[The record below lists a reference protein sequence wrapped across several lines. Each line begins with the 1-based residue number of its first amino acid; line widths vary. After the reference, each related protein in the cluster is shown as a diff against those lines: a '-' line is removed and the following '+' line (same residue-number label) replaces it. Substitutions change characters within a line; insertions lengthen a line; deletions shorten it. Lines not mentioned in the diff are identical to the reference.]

1 MVVRKHPRF
10 HASFSG
16 TVIHQK
22 RSHTIS
28 KSLDL
33 SCKGCRVQSTFQAF
47 AGMKVDLQLYLPHN
61 QPPMLIQ
68 GAVVRWAGSQ
78 GIGIEFPPL
87 TSPYQQQLEGTIQQL
102 EAGVARGPEQR
113 PVGIRL

>member
-16 TVIHQK
+16 TVTHQ
-22 RSHTIS
+22 RQRHTIS
-28 KSLDL
+28 QSMDL
-33 SCKGCRVQSTFQAF
+33 SRRGCRVQSRFQAF
-47 AGMKVDLQLYLPHN
+47 AGMNVDLQLYLSDN

-68 GAVVRWAGSQ
+68 DAVVRLAGSQ

-87 TSPYQQQLEGTIQQL
+87 TPPTQQQLEGTIQRL
-102 EAGVARGPEQR
+102 EATAARGPQQK
-113 PVGIRL
+113 PVGAGA